1 MTACIPSPLLTIVPA
16 NSSANTPTL
25 GAASGADSL
34 GVFRLPTDPLFY
46 ADLVL
51 QGIVSGSRYR
61 VIKDD
66 DGTELAAGEASGTT
80 VTLTGLPVYANP
92 QLVKI
97 TVRKGTTAPKYQPLD
112 TYAYMARGSVSA
124 FISQIPDPIA

>member
-1 MTACIPSPLLTIVPA
+1 M
-16 NSSANTPTL
+16 
-25 GAASGADSL
+25 

-51 QGIVSGSRYR
+51 QGVVSGSRYR

-66 DGTELAAGEASGTT
+66 DGTELATGEASGTT
-80 VTLTGLPVYANP
+80 VTLSGLPVYANP
-92 QLVKI
+92 MLVKI

-112 TYAYMARGSVSA
+112 TFAYMARGSVSA